1 LRLPAPY
8 PPFALNTYVEVEFGR
23 RAASRKRARRLPAVV
38 AELTPER
45 MDLRLEC
52 SPQELS
58 GAIDLS
64 FPGDRDKLL

>member
-1 LRLPAPY
+1 
-8 PPFALNTYVEVEFGR
+8 
-23 RAASRKRARRLPAVV
+23 VV

-52 SPQELS
+52 SPQELG
-58 GAIDLS
+58 GALDLS